1 MRNLPQRAFQRL
13 IRNVAKTGEDHA
25 FESIV
30 TRDFARCDFG
40 GLIDRKPIG
49 AATDRGKSNRTNS
62 VRSRQIETVP
72 ITRRQQVRLSAAA
85 ALPHRTHSVN
95 HIFCGKAIAAS
106 EPSLTGRAA
115 ADLAAFLQELGAGSA
130 MNRAIDSAAAEEG
143 GVRGVDD
150 RVNRE
155 LRDVHLLDFELRH
168 LPSLATMSNSAFVTG
183 CTDNRVPFC
192 TTTIFSRPF
201 VF

>member
-40 GLIDRKPIG
+40 GLIDRNP
-49 AATDRGKSNRTNS
+49 
-62 VRSRQIETVP
+62 
-72 ITRRQQVRLSAAA
+72 
-85 ALPHRTHSVN
+85 
-95 HIFCGKAIAAS
+95 IFCGKAIAAS

-168 LPSLATMSNSAFVTG
+168 LRSLATMSYSAF
-183 CTDNRVPFC
+183 
-192 TTTIFSRPF
+192 
-201 VF
+201 